1 METKNY
7 RRVTLRSSI
16 KIGVAAMAEAPTL
29 SFKLKR
35 SSASSIIN
43 GFRRAANLQSSSES
57 DQIRNLRST
66 KHLGEAPF
74 RKIYSKFRAADRYVT
89 GSVRDYHVTN

>member
-16 KIGVAAMAEAPTL
+16 KIKFDSAAEAPTL

-35 SSASSIIN
+35 SGANPIISSL
-43 GFRRAANLQSSSES
+43 RRAASPQSEQLQK
-57 DQIRNLRST
+57 LRSAKYIFIPRVKT
-66 KHLGEAPF
+66 
-74 RKIYSKFRAADRYVT
+74 IYSNFSRAERYET
-89 GSVRDYHVTN
+89 GSVQELYFSNR